1 MEQHLHSGGITRKRL
16 PFSIEAILDENF
28 PRKENRTQAKNF
40 EPYEQKDED
49 SMIMTESSTQ
59 TTGEISCDES
69 ALNTQTPRYAWL
81 ECSRKN
87 PPKVQSKYEY
97 FMVKFDTDFPKRRQ
111 NGGEGANQVQQL
123 IRK

>member
-1 MEQHLHSGGITRKRL
+1 MEQHLHSGGMTRKRL

-28 PRKENRTQAKNF
+28 PRKEKRTQARNF
-40 EPYEQKDED
+40 ELYEQKDEV

-59 TTGEISCDES
+59 TMGEISCEDS
-69 ALNTQTPRYAWL
+69 ASNTQTPRYAWL

-97 FMVKFDTDFPKRRQ
+97 FMVLLATHK
-111 NGGEGANQVQQL
+111 
-123 IRK
+123 